1 METRDSESAS
11 HQPRFLGGLR
21 EPMGRHMGLDATTD
35 RERKSSTS
43 AVCKFCIVDG
53 DPKLPRLIVNLPR
66 RTRPASYS
74 KTQPSKRRCG
84 SRWMP
89 RRYDNISGE
98 CFWKKTTNTQQ
109 TRGLRGCVSHNP
121 T

>member
-21 EPMGRHMGLDATTD
+21 ELLGRHMGLDATTD

-53 DPKLPRLIVNLPR
+53 DPKMPRLIVNLPR
-66 RTRPASYS
+66 RTRPASYY
-74 KTQPSKRRCG
+74 KTKPSDRRSG

-89 RRYDNISGE
+89 RRYVCRSGE
-98 CFWKKTTNTQQ
+98 SIRSEASSAQQ